1 MRGIVDGRGLV
12 VGLGNGAEMHRRVE
26 RIDDAVTREAASLSQ
41 RHLDVGVAVQI
52 DLIVRRTIAEVDGII
67 HRLLADAAILIAHD
81 ILARVQ
87 GRAGIIAL
95 IGIEQAR
102 KRNHVGAA
110 DRLAILLDHGRA
122 IVVLHRLQCCAGV
135 DVARRDAVTLTLVQH
150 EILDDIAILIER
162 IVGTRTA
169 IQRIVAAVALRGHL
183 QHEAGLCVLAYI
195 LLFVAAIINVVGTL
209 EGIVQLDGLPVHL
222 GTQIA
227 HEILR
232 GLRLLALRRI
242 GVARHGRRA
251 VVDLRDGLRFRQGYI
266 LDGKR
271 LDRALPRYRIGIKDI
286 VIAAGGQAR
295 IFDQLGRNLAILI
308 TGHVG
313 ISCLAVRRIVVAVLV
328 QRIQNRLGENTAL
341 AVALHQAIEAHL
353 GKGQLIRISIG
364 DTRRRRRV
372 ISLVNICIRR
382 QLHILQVHRINGTG
396 CPRQMLRLTL
406 LPRLDIRAIQG
417 IVLRMCTSERH
428 IEVDVLRCRF
438 AIGDTDILRFAAI
451 AIRHLICTCN
461 RPLQAGIRVHD
472 MVIRRIAHDIAERRV
487 LATDDFIIAVIRL
500 VDARRIFQHTNR
512 EREAV
517 DPALALD
524 IIIGFRLQGFAI
536 QGIVPQYR
544 FGRTVQD
551 TRLRKVAHLLC
562 GVRIAG
568 IRGIHR
574 CFPVCVLEF
583 SRLCG
588 KTDIGIIGR
597 NNACTIIAILARF
610 LILCR
615 RDHRTIGNGVGGG
628 AIISFPGGFC
638 RITVFVF
645 HDKSVDVQHTL
656 FDAARR
662 IVVSGII
669 LEDIAIGINQL
680 IIGRICLCIERD
692 VAVAYRLGTTG
703 GSIGIVSSIGRG
715 LAVLIHIARLHIRGI
730 EADSIVWHQTGRID
744 LDNIRRRIERIR
756 RTIIIFINRRV
767 TAALQIER
775 TLLDIRLDL
784 DFIDA
789 LHRQLIV
796 SRIRAANLHR
806 TAFIGNGNAVGLALV
821 LRGVVTH
828 RPLFRPQRRRQAIDL
843 RIIPLDDA
851 DSRTDVLDRERRR
864 TIIDA
869 LELDR
874 RAREVEVLLID
885 CQVIANEVVAILSTV
900 EQGVRSRILHRICTD
915 TLDQGIA
922 SIGIQRLII
931 AIHGL
936 EIVAIVD
943 ERQILAH
950 GMTGER
956 LLLRLRQAHVV
967 RIGRGQA
974 IGVQFPRIRLLAVME
989 EIILVIDQLRAPGRE
1004 EAAQQRQALPVIDT
1018 PYRILA
1024 TIFADCSLTTL
1035 VAINRPATI
1044 IRRILRHVI
1053 CRLQIN
1059 RISNNTGK
1067 ICFIIVSKSI
1077 NYFILAIAILIVI
1090 YTEEFAIGVFLR
1102 FRIVHIVNFTTIGDI
1117 TSDTRTTKSRNI
1129 LGIRFFY
1136 CATIQD
1142 TDNTTISARATRM
1155 SVSTRTIKCTIF
1167 NIGLANHS
1175 ASTQA
1180 TSYTTNQIR
1189 CRCLVNDAQML
1200 DSTGH
1205 ITKQTALP
1213 ITICRKVTNLKEIA
1227 IKGTRKDP
1235 FAVATNRGK
1244 GAILQV
1250 NISAE
1255 LIVTGQKSGIL
1266 LIGTQILQLF
1276 SRRNRSK
1283 SRWRQS
1289 HPAGIGHRIA
1299 WRRGCRGIIMSQLD
1313 GRVRLQGHIRRLRR
1327 HLRRIEEL
1335 NRTAL
1340 NRHLIRCDLPHVDNI
1355 GRG

>member
-1 MRGIVDGRGLV
+1 
-12 VGLGNGAEMHRRVE
+12 MHRRVE

-52 DLIVRRTIAEVDGII
+52 DLIVRRTIAVEVDGII

-102 KRNHVGAA
+102 KRNHVGAT

-169 IQRIVAAVALRGHL
+169 IQRIVAAVALHGHL

-232 GLRLLALRRI
+232 GLRLLALRRV

-251 VVDLRDGLRFRQGYI
+251 VVDLRDGLRFRQRNV
-266 LDGKR
+266 LDGER
-271 LDRALPRYRIGIKDI
+271 LDRALPCYRIGVKDI

-295 IFDQLGRNLAILI
+295 IFDQLGRDLAVLVA
-308 TGHVG
+308 GHVG

-328 QRIQNRLGENTAL
+328 QRIQNRLGENIAL

-524 IIIGFRLQGFAI
+524 IIIGIRLQGFVI

-544 FGRTVQD
+544 FGRAVQD
-551 TRLRKVAHLLC
+551 TGLRMVAHLRC
-562 GVRIAG
+562 GVSIAG
-568 IRGIHR
+568 VRGINR
-574 CFPVCVLEF
+574 CVPVCILEF
-583 SRLCG
+583 SRLGG
-588 KTDIGIIGR
+588 KNDIGVIGR
-597 NNACTIIAILARF
+597 NNAFALIPFLASIRG
-610 LILCR
+610 LCC
-615 RDHRTIGNGVGGG
+615 RDHRTIGNGIGGG
-628 AIISFPGGFC
+628 TIIRFFGFC

-645 HDKSVDVQHTL
+645 HDKSVDIQHTL

-715 LAVLIHIARLHIRGI
+715 LAVVIHIPRLDPRGI
-730 EADSIVWHQTGRID
+730 ETDLIVLHQTGNIAPFIFLLVVRVD
-744 LDNIRRRIERIR
+744 LDNVRRRIDRIR

-767 TAALQIER
+767 LVTLQIKR
-775 TLLDIRLDL
+775 TLLDIRLNL
-784 DFIDA
+784 DFIGA
-789 LHRQLIV
+789 IIQQLVVIP
-796 SRIRAANLHR
+796 IRAANLHL

-821 LRGVVTH
+821 FGGVVAH
-828 RPLFRPQRRRQAIDL
+828 RPLRRPQRCRQ
-843 RIIPLDDA
+843 IINMCIVAFDDA
-851 DSRTDVLDRERRR
+851 DSRADILDRERRR

-874 RAREVEVLLID
+874 RAREVERLLID
-885 CQVIANEVVAILSTV
+885 RQVVAYEIIAILTAV
-900 EQGVRSRILHRICTD
+900 EEGIRSRILHGVRTD

-931 AIHGL
+931 IIHRL
-936 EIVAIVD
+936 EIIAVID
-943 ERQILAH
+943 ERQVLAH

-956 LLLRLRQAHVV
+956 LLLRLRQAHVG

-1059 RISNNTGK
+1059 RFSNNTGK

-1205 ITKQTALP
+1205 IAKQATICCA
-1213 ITICRKVTNLKEIA
+1213 ICRKVTNLKEIT
-1227 IKGTRKDP
+1227 IKGTRKSP
-1235 FAVATNRGK
+1235 VAIAANRGER
-1244 GAILQV
+1244 AFLQV
-1250 NISAE
+1250 NIGTE

-1335 NRTAL
+1335 NRAAL
-1340 NRHLIRCDLPHVDNI
+1340 DRDRVGRNLPHVDDI
-1355 GRG
+1355 RRG